1 LAVPQTNSARLISLD
16 GLLFANRPAIALL
29 PLWRQSN
36 NRPILLR
43 GHFVAPVPPRF
54 ANLLTGE
61 IRATKSGAIMYALAN
76 IDFSNRFGV
85 VVSEL
90 PDEIDDEDQALDAKQ
105 EAEPGDLEMALEM
118 AVFGAA

>member
-1 LAVPQTNSARLISLD
+1 M
-16 GLLFANRPAIALL
+16 
-29 PLWRQSN
+29 
-36 NRPILLR
+36 
-43 GHFVAPVPPRF
+43 
-54 ANLLTGE
+54 LTGE
-61 IRATKSGAIMYALAN
+61 IRATKSGAIKYALAN

-90 PDEIDDEDQALDAKQ
+90 PDEIDDEDQALDANQ